1 MEIKSEHDRQHPVEG
16 EHGKKAM
23 ATRKWV
29 GLNPDRLKYEIVF
42 AKEDT
47 IGYDQIKRLRD
58 FVEAKE

>member
-1 MEIKSEHDRQHPVEG
+1 LHLDG
-16 EHGKKAM
+16 ESGRKAI

-42 AKEDT
+42 AREDT
-47 IGYDQIKRLRD
+47 IGCDQIKGLRD

>member
-1 MEIKSEHDRQHPVEG
+1 LHLDG
-16 EHGKKAM
+16 ESGRKAM
-23 ATRKWV
+23 VTRKWV

-47 IGYDQIKRLRD
+47 IGYDQIKGLRD